1 MVKKTKKEATAKTQA
16 MQTEQTQPQQKG
28 PEVPAVEASQTQAT
42 QEQPPQQKTISG
54 YFIIGFIIILVIV
67 ATIIFLMQKQPQ
79 QQEEDKVVAT
89 INGKPITLSQ
99 LNKLYDALPEQYKS
113 AMNKRDFLN
122 QLIQTEVLYQEA
134 EKEGFK
140 VDEEKAKAQIEF
152 AKIISGIT
160 EEQFT
165 QKLSEQN
172 TTENELIKN
181 YVKQLTIQDFLNVSV
196 LSKVDVTTKEIN
208 DFYYKNKEQ
217 FKTPEQVTVKH
228 VLIGDK
234 ELTQEQQKEKAES
247 LLKEIITA
255 NFCNYVE
262 KYSTDTA
269 SVENCGE
276 YTFTKNDP
284 LVQEFKD
291 LSFKQSSGRIGI
303 TQTQFGY
310 HIIWTVKKT
319 PVRTIPLTEAKE
331 QIKEGITA
339 QKAKQEYDLFYNGLK
354 DKNQIEINFDALE
367 SIQQIQ

>member
-1 MVKKTKKEATAKTQA
+1 MVTKTKKVAREGSAKVQATETAQA
-16 MQTEQTQPQQKG
+16 QPQQKG
-28 PEVPAVEASQTQAT
+28 PEVQAVESSQTI

-54 YFIIGFIIILVIV
+54 YFIAGFIIILAIV
-67 ATIIFLMQKQPQ
+67 ATIIFLTQRQPQ
-79 QQEEDKVVAT
+79 QQEDKVVAT

-99 LNKLYDALPEQYKS
+99 LDKLYDALPEQYKS
-113 AMNKRDFLN
+113 TINKRDLLN

-134 EKEGFK
+134 EKAGFK

-152 AKIISGIT
+152 AKMISGIT

-172 TTENELIKN
+172 TTENELIEN
-181 YVKQLTIQDFLNVSV
+181 YVKQLTIESFLNVSV
-196 LSKVDVTTKEIN
+196 LNKLDITTKEIN

-228 VLIGDK
+228 ILIGNK
-234 ELTQEQQKEKAES
+234 ELAQEQQKEKAEF
-247 LLKEIITA
+247 LRKEITTA
-255 NFCNYVE
+255 NFCDYVE
-262 KYSTDTA
+262 KYSTDTV
-269 SVENCGE
+269 SIENCGE

-284 LVQEFKD
+284 LVKEFKD
-291 LSFKQSSGRIGI
+291 LSFKQTPGRIGI

-319 PVRTIPLTEAKE
+319 PARTTPLTEAKE
-331 QIKEGITA
+331 QIKEAMTA
-339 QKAKQEYDLFYNGLK
+339 QKAQQQYDLFYNELK

-367 SIQQIQ
+367 TTQ